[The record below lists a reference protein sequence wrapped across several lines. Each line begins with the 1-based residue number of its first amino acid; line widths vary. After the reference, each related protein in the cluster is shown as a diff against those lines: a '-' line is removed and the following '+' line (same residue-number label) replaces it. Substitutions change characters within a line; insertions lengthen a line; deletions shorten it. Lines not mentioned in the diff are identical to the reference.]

1 MKYTYA
7 YKTSDGTRHEE
18 AMEAPSREAV
28 FEALREKGI
37 KAIKVVAADG
47 SKANGEIR
55 GIRKRVVFV
64 LGALCLVLG
73 AILALSTEHSALST
87 PHSALNAPDSS
98 ALTELRVKAAAVSD
112 RHKAAMTLAGADR
125 EKVAKAIEEARKE
138 ARDLFQNILSDLPD
152 ERERQIA
159 KSLYGELMIQVDISA
174 SK

>member
-1 MKYTYA
+1 
-7 YKTSDGTRHEE
+7 
-18 AMEAPSREAV
+18 MEAPSREAV

-55 GIRKRVVFV
+55 GIRKRVLFASVVGAALLAGAMVFFIDRENGV
-64 LGALCLVLG
+64 EGPRA
-73 AILALSTEHSALST
+73 
-87 PHSALNAPDSS
+87 DSS

-112 RHKAAMTLAGADR
+112 RHKAAMTLAGADKA
-125 EKVAKAIEEARKE
+125 KVAKAIEEARKE
-138 ARDLFQNILSDLPD
+138 ARELFQNILSDLPD